1 MTIITQIFK
10 YPFQIIL
17 IPTKMKQMLKNSS
30 QFIAVML
37 IVAIAIGGATS
48 CKSKRLA
55 KEAAA
60 AEYAAMVDQA
70 KKDLNAIINEETTW
84 SLDEQAARVAAI
96 KTYNIDDPEVQEL
109 IGLAEL
115 KIAELR
121 EEAERL
127 AEEERLKREEEA
139 RLKAQESEFAF
150 IDDAFSNIAGA
161 GSYDAANREID
172 NALKQFANLDVP
184 VLIIISQAGGFNDY
198 DRPTTISSFLNYL
211 KDVKYYKY
219 KVESVKQDGLG
230 KITEI
235 ELITK

>member
-1 MTIITQIFK
+1 
-10 YPFQIIL
+10 
-17 IPTKMKQMLKNSS
+17 MKQMLKFSS
-30 QFIAVML
+30 RITVMML
-37 IVAIAIGGATS
+37 IMAITIGGATS

-60 AEYAAMVDQA
+60 AEYAAMVEQA

-84 SLDEQAARVAAI
+84 SLDEQAARVATI

-109 IGLAEL
+109 IEKAEL

-121 EEAERL
+121 AEKERL
-127 AEEERLKREEEA
+127 AEEERLRLEEEA
-139 RLKAQESEFAF
+139 RLRAAQSEFAV
-150 IDDAFSNIAGA
+150 IDNAFSGIANA
-161 GSYDAANREID
+161 GSYDMANQKIDAAMQ
-172 NALKQFANLDVP
+172 QFASPDVP

-198 DRPTTISSFLNYL
+198 DRPTTISNFLNYL
-211 KDVKYYKY
+211 KDRKEYKY
-219 KVESVKQDGLG
+219 KVESVKQDNLG